1 MTRALIT
8 IDTELSAGRQAQGM
22 AVDANYDSSF
32 TGLIDGKS
40 FGVGWLME
48 RMAAHGIKGV
58 FMVDP
63 MPGLVHGPEIVERMV
78 QPILAGGHDVQ
89 LHIHTEWLEWA
100 KESPVEGRTGRNI
113 GDFSLEDQ
121 VTLIGWARDALV
133 RAGAPAPNAFRAGNF
148 GANDDTLRAL
158 ERLGLQW
165 DSSFNADYAGREC
178 RIALPRAM
186 IDPVLAGR
194 VAEAPVAGIFDR
206 PGHFRPAQICALSAA
221 EMVQALDH
229 AAATGAHSFVTVTH
243 SFEMMSRDRT
253 RPNLAVMKRCEALC
267 RAIADHPGVRPAL
280 FADLPV
286 PPARDG
292 IREGAGLPTRL
303 PPNRLRTWSRMA
315 QQAWAN
321 WRYERALPLL

>member
-32 TGLIDGKS
+32 AGLIDGEA

-48 RMAAHGIKGV
+48 RMSAHGIRGV

-78 QPILAGGHDVQ
+78 HPILAGGHDVQ
-89 LHIHTEWLEWA
+89 LHIHTEWLEWT

-113 GDFSLEDQ
+113 GDFPLEDQ
-121 VTLIGWARDALV
+121 VTLIGWARDALA
-133 RAGAPAPNAFRAGNF
+133 RAGAPLPTAFRAGNF

-158 ERLGLQW
+158 ARLGLRW

-178 RIALPRAM
+178 HITLPRET
-186 IDPVLAGR
+186 IDPVSVGG

-206 PGHFRPAQICALSAA
+206 PGHFRPAQICALSAT

-243 SFEMMSRDRT
+243 SFEMMSRDRK
-253 RPNLAVMKRCEALC
+253 RPNLAVMKRCETLC
-267 RAIADHPGVRPAL
+267 RAIADHPLVSPAL
-280 FADLPV
+280 FADLPL
-286 PPARDG
+286 PTAE
-292 IREGAGLPTRL
+292 EGARPSTRL
-303 PPNRLRTWSRMA
+303 PANRLRTWSRMA
-315 QQAWAN
+315 QQAWAS
-321 WRYERALPLL
+321 WRYEKALPLQ